1 MPLLEEV
8 VLVPMSRPQRPVLI
22 VAQQIE
28 LRARIARV
36 LQSVGHSV
44 ELAGSRA
51 RALELAAGKK
61 IETAIVVHSGDL
73 NGLGQEL
80 REQVPWTI
88 VLNRRTDEIR
98 RPEHTFRGAGVPAQ
112 EFDEQKLLDQ
122 LREPI
127 ALPEHEPGHPDPSEG
142 PWGGGESA

>member
-36 LQSVGHSV
+36 LQSAGHSV
-44 ELAGSRA
+44 ELAGSQV

-61 IETAIVVHSGDL
+61 IKAVIIVPSDDL
-73 NGLGQEL
+73 NGIEQEL
-80 REQVPWTI
+80 REQIPRTI
-88 VLNRRTDEIR
+88 MLNYRKDEFR
-98 RPEHTFRGAGVPAQ
+98 RPKHPFRGADVPAQ